1 MTDAF
6 RPGDIWQHNKGMG
19 RLYVTDK
26 TSDLHPGCWKCY
38 WAMGGNPNAPWTFM
52 DPARTEGFTLV
63 NRLGEQDKNGE
74 WRLKR

>member
-1 MTDAF
+1 MTDTF

-38 WAMGGNPNAPWTFM
+38 WSMGGNLNAPWTFM
-52 DPARTEGFTLV
+52 DPNRTEGFTLI
-63 NRLGEQDKNGE
+63 NRFGEQDENGE